1 MMMLISAGGVIIR
14 VLGSLNTLVLKWP
27 KEQWNIKPNEI
38 GYTLRPCRNF
48 KDDSPLVLRRIENY
62 T

>member
-1 MMMLISAGGVIIR
+1 MMMLISAGDVFIR

-27 KEQWNIKPNEI
+27 KATVEYKTNEI
-38 GYTLRPCRNF
+38 GYTLRPFREFN
-48 KDDSPLVLRRIENY
+48 DDSPLVLRRIENY